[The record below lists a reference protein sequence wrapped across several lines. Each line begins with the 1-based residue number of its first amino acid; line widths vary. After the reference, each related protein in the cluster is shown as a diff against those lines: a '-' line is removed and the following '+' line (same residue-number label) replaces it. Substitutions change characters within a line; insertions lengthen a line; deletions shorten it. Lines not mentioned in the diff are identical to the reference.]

1 VKNITVSVD
10 EEIYRRARAKAAA
23 GGASVSRVVSAFL
36 ADFARE
42 DTEFDRLAREER
54 ALRDGIAEFNASDR
68 LGRDA
73 VHARR

>member
-10 EEIYRRARAKAAA
+10 DETYRLARAKAAA
-23 GGASVSRVVSAFL
+23 GGASVSRVVGAFL
-36 ADFARE
+36 TEFARAE
-42 DTEFDRLAREER
+42 SDFDRLAREER
-54 ALRDGIAEFNASDR
+54 ALREGIAEFSAGDR